1 MEVETDYEITKAYQR
16 AHPRFDR
23 EAIMHA
29 VTTFLTAVGRDPQ
42 ELGLRGTP
50 DRVARMVEEVLEGEL
65 YSNDQIADAFGTTF
79 TTDSTDLVVV
89 DHIPAFSY
97 CEHHLALMYNM
108 YVSVAYVPRGSVI
121 GLSKIAR
128 IVDLASK
135 RLQLQERIGNDVA
148 DILMKVLKH
157 GDVAVIIEGEHSCMT
172 ARGIRKSGAKTH
184 TASLHG
190 CFLTNSD
197 LRKELYAIINGRH
210 NG

>member
-1 MEVETDYEITKAYQR
+1 MEVETEYEVTKEYQR
-16 AHPRFDR
+16 EHPHFDR

-42 ELGLRGTP
+42 EDGLRGTP

-65 YSNDQIADAFGTTF
+65 YTNDQIAQAFGTTF
-79 TTDSTDLVVV
+79 ATDSTDLVVV
-89 DHIPAFSY
+89 DRIPAFSY

-128 IVDLASK
+128 IVDLAAK

-172 ARGIRKSGAKTH
+172 ARGIRKNGSKTH

-197 LRKELYAIINGRH
+197 LRKELYSIINGRH
-210 NG
+210 S